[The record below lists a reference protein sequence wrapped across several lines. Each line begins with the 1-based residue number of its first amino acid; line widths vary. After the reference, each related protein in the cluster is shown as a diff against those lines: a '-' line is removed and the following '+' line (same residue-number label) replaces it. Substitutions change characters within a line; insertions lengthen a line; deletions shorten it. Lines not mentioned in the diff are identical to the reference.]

1 MLNTALTRAVAVGV
15 KPVVQITSVET
26 IVTTARTTINVVQ
39 AKNVVTTN
47 ANLPVFG
54 ALDLL

>member
-47 ANLPVFG
+47 ANLRVFG

>member
-39 AKNVVTTN
+39 AKSVVTTN
-47 ANLPVFG
+47 ANLRVFW

>member
-26 IVTTARTTINVVQ
+26 VVTTARTTINVVQ

-47 ANLPVFG
+47 ANLRVFG

>member
-1 MLNTALTRAVAVGV
+1 M

-39 AKNVVTTN
+39 AKNVVITN
-47 ANLPVFG
+47 APIHVFRM
-54 ALDLL
+54 LDPLQAVSLVQ

>member
-1 MLNTALTRAVAVGV
+1 MLKTALTRAVAVGV

>member
-47 ANLPVFG
+47 ANLRVFW